1 MLDKTKP
8 HILYRW
14 LFLGLQAF
22 VYFLRVYFAAG
33 WYIVTYALGIYI
45 LNLFIGFLTPQS
57 REAQEEEAEGGLK
70 LPTRDDEEYRP
81 FERRVPEFVFWC
93 VASCRRLSDSTHT
106 RGESACLSF

>member
-1 MLDKTKP
+1 MM
-8 HILYRW
+8 YRW
-14 LFLGLQAF
+14 IFAAVQLLC
-22 VYFLRVYFAAG
+22 YFLRVYFAQG

-57 REAQEEEAEGGLK
+57 REQQEEEADGLK

-93 VASCRRLSDSTHT
+93 VYVTTLPSTFLFLFAVRFLSLIHI
-106 RGESACLSF
+106 